1 MVDDCAVTIKA
12 LNWGTS
18 RFIGFLKRAVDD
30 YGSSR
35 NSIKGFG
42 AQWKTGL
49 SNGVGFTPYW
59 REHAPSPGQ

>member
-1 MVDDCAVTIKA
+1 MPGIITRPTILMVDDCAVTIKA

-18 RFIGFLKRAVDD
+18 RFIGFLKRAVYD

-42 AQWKTGL
+42 AQ
-49 SNGVGFTPYW
+49 
-59 REHAPSPGQ
+59 